1 MFMAFTNK
9 WVPFLLYTMYII
21 GWEDKRMGNILNTL
35 LGAASDNLADE
46 AKEKLKTEALDTGGE
61 IMANIALDTVA
72 GFVPIMGNA
81 ISGYMKSKALKN
93 QSLYIKELYKRLDIL
108 EQANNTDDEEYSE
121 KIDDLYILG
130 SETSAKAKQE
140 EKIKYISNGV
150 LNTIKHNFS
159 YDISILYFSI
169 LDRLTILEIEIL
181 KQYSIPYYER
191 ENMWWKKII
200 DDFNITD
207 TGYEAARNN
216 LLRNGLL
223 QNKTENYLQH
233 DIDELIDSMEKAQKD
248 IISIADYVESNKVK
262 KKLRISNNK
271 RTKNKTKDSV
281 SISKLGND
289 FIKYFISEDT
299 L

>member
-1 MFMAFTNK
+1 
-9 WVPFLLYTMYII
+9 
-21 GWEDKRMGNILNTL
+21 MGNILNTL

-72 GFVPIMGNA
+72 GFAPIMGNA

-150 LNTIKHNFS
+150 LNTIKHNFL

-169 LDRLTILEIEIL
+169 LDRLTIL
-181 KQYSIPYYER
+181 
-191 ENMWWKKII
+191 
-200 DDFNITD
+200 
-207 TGYEAARNN
+207 
-216 LLRNGLL
+216 
-223 QNKTENYLQH
+223 
-233 DIDELIDSMEKAQKD
+233 
-248 IISIADYVESNKVK
+248 
-262 KKLRISNNK
+262 
-271 RTKNKTKDSV
+271 
-281 SISKLGND
+281 
-289 FIKYFISEDT
+289 
-299 L
+299 

>member
-1 MFMAFTNK
+1 
-9 WVPFLLYTMYII
+9 
-21 GWEDKRMGNILNTL
+21 
-35 LGAASDNLADE
+35 
-46 AKEKLKTEALDTGGE
+46 
-61 IMANIALDTVA
+61 
-72 GFVPIMGNA
+72 
-81 ISGYMKSKALKN
+81 
-93 QSLYIKELYKRLDIL
+93 
-108 EQANNTDDEEYSE
+108 
-121 KIDDLYILG
+121 
-130 SETSAKAKQE
+130 
-140 EKIKYISNGV
+140 
-150 LNTIKHNFS
+150 
-159 YDISILYFSI
+159 
-169 LDRLTILEIEIL
+169 
-181 KQYSIPYYER
+181 
-191 ENMWWKKII
+191 
-200 DDFNITD
+200 D